1 MESDYFVKKE
11 KNNKLE
17 KEFLKLYNLTLE
29 MSNNDIDFA
38 IKRIKIWEDI
48 RKNHY
53 DNEPPKLFKNKH
65 IIWENKLNEI
75 NKTLHKI
82 YIDLEVIIDDHYKLI
97 N

>member
-1 MESDYFVKKE
+1 MEKGN
-11 KNNKLE
+11 NNKLE

-38 IKRIKIWEDI
+38 IKKIKILEDI

-53 DNEPPKLFKNKH
+53 ANEPFKLFKNKH

-75 NKTLHKI
+75 NNILHKI
-82 YIDLEVIIDDHYKLI
+82 YMDLEVIIDDYFKLL